1 MKNMKNIIKKS
12 CLLACP
18 LKPWRNRGM
27 VMLATLFAV
36 NIVAMRMSEAG
47 KKSLQ
52 SYIQKMQPQL
62 QAQKEEQL
70 QKERE
75 GQYQSGK
82 YFIYEQGTANGILVD
97 AQMAKLNCKTIKAM
111 VEDLGMEPN
120 EIPLPSSADIIK
132 LGFGLLDNTVDI
144 SEPSFAQLVDVAN
157 LFNFLDVSSDTFKT
171 VLAEIKET
179 IDKSDVENIASNEIL
194 KKLHPD
200 LQKLIMTESTIS
212 CLKDCIA
219 QKYTKDRGKSLVGH
233 PWPVTAVAI
242 SPDGTKIISGCEH
255 GTNNLILWDI
265 SDQNNIIHYDLV
277 GHPWSILSVAFSPDS
292 KHVISSS
299 GTNNNSL
306 FLWDI
311 SDLNNITHQTFGQG
325 QDYFSSLAFSPDGKN
340 VFSCGANFSVWDI
353 SNPDNITLHQQLL
366 TIPALRG
373 LRSVVFSP
381 DGTLVA
387 AIRLPDYNILTIF
400 DVSGPESHEYQQ
412 VQKNFGKMHKLA
424 FSSDGKSI
432 ATCGDKLIL
441 WDINNVNNITS
452 NVLIDN
458 VADLGIGMTIAAGGI
473 NCVLFSHDD
482 KKIALGHN
490 DGFILLDI
498 NDPNNRVVVDKFGI
512 VFSMSFNLNDR
523 QIVTGGRSGILV
535 GKNLNLWTLLTDQEE
550 ALLKQIQNYNADQV
564 RLIYQLCL
572 QSSKKQTI
580 ELKKGSEEYKIFMTL
595 PEDMQKLLTDL
606 FLKKGWL
613 SGWW

>member
-1 MKNMKNIIKKS
+1 MKSIKNIIRKG
-12 CLLACP
+12 CMFGIVGLIF
-18 LKPWRNRGM
+18 
-27 VMLATLFAV
+27 TV
-36 NIVAMRMSEAG
+36 NIFPMRMTEAG
-47 KKSLQ
+47 KKSLK
-52 SYIQKMQPQL
+52 SYMQKMQPQL
-62 QAQKEEQL
+62 QAQKEEML

-75 GQYQSGK
+75 SNYQPGK

-97 AQMAKLNCKTIKAM
+97 AAMAKLNCEYIRNM
-111 VEDLGMEPN
+111 VGDLGGEPN
-120 EIPLPSSADIIK
+120 EIPLPCAADIIK
-132 LGFGLLDNTVDI
+132 LGFGLLDKTIDI
-144 SEPSFAQLVDVAN
+144 NSLSFEQLVDVTN
-157 LFNFLDVSSDTFKT
+157 LFNFLDVPADKLNA
-171 VLAEIKET
+171 VLVGIKET
-179 IDKSDVENIASNEIL
+179 IDKSDVENIASNETL

-200 LQKLIMTESTIS
+200 LQKVVLAEPTIN
-212 CLKDCIA
+212 CLKNCIA

-306 FLWDI
+306 ILWDI

-400 DVSGPESHEYQQ
+400 DVSGPENHEYQYQ
-412 VQKNFGKMHKLA
+412 QAQKNFGKMHRLA

-441 WDINNVNNITS
+441 WDISNVNNITS

-498 NDPNNRVVVDKFGI
+498 NDPNNRVVVNKFGV
-512 VFSMSFNLNDR
+512 VFSMSFNPNDR

-535 GKNLNLWTLLTDQEE
+535 GKNLNLWTLLTNQEE

-572 QSSKKQTI
+572 QSIKKQAI

-606 FLKKGWL
+606 FLPKGWF